1 MQLLS
6 VKELSNKRESES
18 LKDIERTKLTK
29 EQLNFVTKSLEDAEA
44 KFNLALANQHIRWK
58 QEEEEAV
65 KRIEELNKEI
75 KELEVKKTS
84 ILVPIEERE
93 KKSYDLLIE
102 AEKTF
107 NEALGKQK
115 YNDEI
120 TILLEE
126 KLDSLHELETS
137 LEEREKVLQV
147 KEKANEDQRLII
159 KNLSDGLSN
168 KLSKL

>member
-6 VKELSNKRESES
+6 VKELSNKREFER

-58 QEEEEAV
+58 QAEEEAI

-107 NEALGKQK
+107 NEALEKQK